1 MARTPLIAGNWK
13 MNTTV
18 AEARELTRAML
29 AGLDQIQ
36 RVEKLLCPP
45 FISLTAVAEL
55 LKGSS
60 VKLGAQNMHHEG
72 KGAFTGEVSPGMLK
86 DCCKY
91 VILGHSERRSYFH
104 EQDADINRKV
114 LAALNHGLAPVFCI
128 GEDLTQRQAGQVE
141 AVLTGQLATGL
152 QDTAFSTSLVIA
164 YEPVWSIGTGTAAQP
179 EDVEEVGML
188 IRGWLE
194 GALSLVS
201 PWRRPVFCTVAQFP
215 PATWAALCRLSTID
229 GALVG
234 GASLRPDEFVALV
247 KAAADAG

>member
-18 AEARELTRAML
+18 AEAQELTGAML
-29 AGLDQIQ
+29 AGLDQIP

-45 FISLTAVAEL
+45 YISLTAVAEL

-60 VKLGAQNMHHEG
+60 VKLGAQNMHHED

-86 DCCKY
+86 DCCQY

-179 EDVEEVGML
+179 EDVEEVGLL
-188 IRGWLE
+188 IRGWLKE
-194 GALSLVS
+194 RFPGQPVEETRILYGGSVS
-201 PWRRPVFCTVAQFP
+201 SGNVGSFVS
-215 PATWAALCRLSTID
+215 LSTID

-247 KAAADAG
+247 KAAADAS